1 MDTASI
7 KQLKDT
13 LSKLGR
19 EALIGL
25 LLRMVKFKK
34 ENKELLTFLLFE
46 ADDLDAYVY
55 EITLLIK
62 DEFENYRLKTAYYKR
77 KGCRRVLR
85 MLKKY
90 IKYSAD
96 KEVEVRLLLAYVSM
110 VAESKT
116 FINDR
121 VIQKIALRQL
131 LLAEKSIVKLHEDL
145 QYEYKLELEELMQQ
159 MPQSL

>member
-13 LSKLGR
+13 LSTLGR
-19 EALIGL
+19 EELTRL
-25 LLRMVKFKK
+25 LLRIVKFKK

-55 EITLLIK
+55 EISLEIK
-62 DEFENYRLKTAYYKR
+62 NEFENYRLKTAYYKR
-77 KGCRRVLR
+77 KGCRRILR

-90 IKYSAD
+90 IKYAAD
-96 KEVEVRLLLAYVSM
+96 KEVEVRLLLAYVAIL
-110 VAESKT
+110 AESKT
-116 FINDR
+116 FITDR
-121 VIQKIALRQL
+121 VIQKIAFRQL

-145 QYEYKLELEELMQQ
+145 QYEYRLEFEELMQRI
-159 MPQSL
+159 PQSP

>member
-13 LSKLGR
+13 LSTLGR
-19 EALIGL
+19 EELTGL

-55 EITLLIK
+55 EISQEIK

-77 KGCRRVLR
+77 KGCRRILR
-85 MLKKY
+85 ILKKY
-90 IKYSAD
+90 IKYAAD

-110 VAESKT
+110 VAESKA
-116 FINDR
+116 FITDR
-121 VIQKIALRQL
+121 VIQKIAFRQL

-145 QYEYKLELEELMQQ
+145 QYEYKLELEELIRRI
-159 MPQSL
+159 PQTL

>member
-13 LSKLGR
+13 LSTLGR
-19 EALIGL
+19 EELTGL

-55 EITLLIK
+55 EISQEIK

-77 KGCRRVLR
+77 KGCRRILR
-85 MLKKY
+85 ILKKY
-90 IKYSAD
+90 IKYAAD

-116 FINDR
+116 FITDR
-121 VIQKIALRQL
+121 VIQKIAFRQL

-145 QYEYKLELEELMQQ
+145 QYEYKLELEELIRRI
-159 MPQSL
+159 PQTL

>member
-13 LSKLGR
+13 LSTLGR
-19 EALIGL
+19 EELTGL

-55 EITLLIK
+55 EISQEIK

-77 KGCRRVLR
+77 KGCRRILR
-85 MLKKY
+85 ILKKY
-90 IKYSAD
+90 IKYAAD

-116 FINDR
+116 FITDR
-121 VIQKIALRQL
+121 VIQKIAFRQL

-145 QYEYKLELEELMQQ
+145 QYEYKIELEDLIRRI
-159 MPQSL
+159 P

>member
-13 LSKLGR
+13 LSTLGR

-46 ADDLDAYVY
+46 ADDLDAYVH

-90 IKYSAD
+90 IKYAAD

-110 VAESKT
+110 VAKSKP

-145 QYEYKLELEELMQQ
+145 QYEYKLELQELMQQ

>member
-13 LSKLGR
+13 LSTLGR

-46 ADDLDAYVY
+46 ADDLDTYVH
-55 EITLLIK
+55 EITLLIE

-90 IKYSAD
+90 IKYAAD

-110 VAESKT
+110 VAKSKP

-145 QYEYKLELEELMQQ
+145 QYEYKLELQELMQQ

>member
-1 MDTASI
+1 M
-7 KQLKDT
+7 
-13 LSKLGR
+13 
-19 EALIGL
+19 
-25 LLRMVKFKK
+25 
-34 ENKELLTFLLFE
+34 
-46 ADDLDAYVY
+46 
-55 EITLLIK
+55 IK

-90 IKYSAD
+90 IKYASD

-110 VAESKT
+110 VAESTT

-121 VIQKIALRQL
+121 VIQKIAFRQL

>member
-13 LSKLGR
+13 LSTLGR

-46 ADDLDAYVY
+46 ADDLDTYVH
-55 EITLLIK
+55 EITLLIE

-90 IKYSAD
+90 IKYAAD

-110 VAESKT
+110 IAKSKP

>member
-13 LSKLGR
+13 LSTLGR
-19 EALIGL
+19 EELIGL

-46 ADDLDAYVY
+46 ADDLDTYVH

-90 IKYSAD
+90 IKYAAD

-110 VAESKT
+110 VAESKP

>member
-13 LSKLGR
+13 LSTLGR
-19 EALIGL
+19 EELTGL

-55 EITLLIK
+55 EISQEIK

-77 KGCRRVLR
+77 KGCRRILR

-90 IKYSAD
+90 IKYAAD

-116 FINDR
+116 FITDR
-121 VIQKIALRQL
+121 VIQKIAFRQL

-145 QYEYKLELEELMQQ
+145 QYEYKLELEELIRRV
-159 MPQSL
+159 PQTL

>member
-13 LSKLGR
+13 LSTLGR
-19 EALIGL
+19 EELIGL
-25 LLRMVKFKK
+25 LLHMVKFKK

-46 ADDLDAYVY
+46 ADDLDAYVH

-90 IKYSAD
+90 IKYAAD

-110 VAESKT
+110 VAESKS

>member
-13 LSKLGR
+13 LSTLGR
-19 EALIGL
+19 EELTGL

-55 EITLLIK
+55 EISQEIK

-77 KGCRRVLR
+77 KGCRRILR

-90 IKYSAD
+90 IKYAAD

-116 FINDR
+116 FITDR
-121 VIQKIALRQL
+121 VIQKIAFRQL

-145 QYEYKLELEELMQQ
+145 QYEYKLELEELIRRI
-159 MPQSL
+159 PQTL

>member
-13 LSKLGR
+13 LSTLGR
-19 EALIGL
+19 EELTGL

-34 ENKELLTFLLFE
+34 ENKELLTFLLYE
-46 ADDLDAYVY
+46 AGDLDAYVY
-55 EITLLIK
+55 EISQEIK

-77 KGCRRVLR
+77 KGCRRILR
-85 MLKKY
+85 ILKKY
-90 IKYSAD
+90 IKYAAD

-116 FINDR
+116 FIADR
-121 VIQKIALRQL
+121 VIQKIAFRQL

-145 QYEYKLELEELMQQ
+145 QYEYKLELEELIRRI
-159 MPQSL
+159 PQTL

>member
-13 LSKLGR
+13 LSTLGR
-19 EALIGL
+19 EELTRL
-25 LLRMVKFKK
+25 LLRIVKFKK

-55 EITLLIK
+55 EISLEIK

-77 KGCRRVLR
+77 KGCRRILR
-85 MLKKY
+85 VLKKY
-90 IKYSAD
+90 IKYAAD
-96 KEVEVRLLLAYVSM
+96 KEVEVRLLLAYVTM

-116 FINDR
+116 FISDK
-121 VIQKIALRQL
+121 VIQKIAFRQL

-145 QYEYKLELEELMQQ
+145 QYEYKLEFEELMQRI
-159 MPQSL
+159 PQSP

>member
-13 LSKLGR
+13 LSTLGR
-19 EALIGL
+19 EELTRL
-25 LLRMVKFKK
+25 LLRIVKFKK

-55 EITLLIK
+55 EISLEIK

-77 KGCRRVLR
+77 KGCRRILR

-90 IKYSAD
+90 IKYAAD
-96 KEVEVRLLLAYVSM
+96 KEVEVRLLLAYVTI

-116 FINDR
+116 FITDR
-121 VIQKIALRQL
+121 VIQKIAFRQL

-145 QYEYKLELEELMQQ
+145 QYDYQLELEKFNLK
-159 MPQSL
+159 

>member
-13 LSKLGR
+13 LSTLGR
-19 EALIGL
+19 EELIGL
-25 LLRMVKFKK
+25 LFRMVKFKK

-46 ADDLDAYVY
+46 ADDLDAYVH

-90 IKYSAD
+90 IKYATD

-110 VAESKT
+110 VAESKS

>member
-1 MDTASI
+1 
-7 KQLKDT
+7 
-13 LSKLGR
+13 
-19 EALIGL
+19 
-25 LLRMVKFKK
+25 MVKFKK

-46 ADDLDAYVY
+46 ADDLDTYVH
-55 EITLLIK
+55 EITLLIE

-90 IKYSAD
+90 IKYAAD

-110 VAESKT
+110 VAKSKP

-145 QYEYKLELEELMQQ
+145 QYEYKLELQELMQQ

>member
-13 LSKLGR
+13 LSTLGR

>member
-13 LSKLGR
+13 LSTLGR
-19 EALIGL
+19 EELTGL

-46 ADDLDAYVY
+46 AGDLDAYVY
-55 EITLLIK
+55 EISLEIK

-77 KGCRRVLR
+77 KGCRRILR

-90 IKYSAD
+90 IKYAAD

-121 VIQKIALRQL
+121 VIQKIAFRQL

>member
-13 LSKLGR
+13 LSTLGR
-19 EALIGL
+19 EELTGL

-55 EITLLIK
+55 EISQEIK
-62 DEFENYRLKTAYYKR
+62 DEFENYLLKTAYYKR
-77 KGCRRVLR
+77 KGCRRILR
-85 MLKKY
+85 ILKKY
-90 IKYSAD
+90 IKYAAD

-116 FINDR
+116 FITDR
-121 VIQKIALRQL
+121 VIQKIAFRQL

-145 QYEYKLELEELMQQ
+145 QYEYKLELEELIRRI
-159 MPQSL
+159 PQTL

>member
-13 LSKLGR
+13 LSTLGR

-46 ADDLDAYVY
+46 ADDLDTYVH
-55 EITLLIK
+55 EITLLIE

-90 IKYSAD
+90 IKYAAD

-110 VAESKT
+110 IAKSKP

-145 QYEYKLELEELMQQ
+145 QYEYKLELEELMQYI
-159 MPQSL
+159 PKSL

>member
-13 LSKLGR
+13 LSTLGR
-19 EALIGL
+19 EELTGL

-34 ENKELLTFLLFE
+34 ENKELLTFLLYE
-46 ADDLDAYVY
+46 AGDLDAYVY
-55 EITLLIK
+55 ETSQEIK

-77 KGCRRVLR
+77 KGCRRILR
-85 MLKKY
+85 ILKKY
-90 IKYSAD
+90 IKYAAD

-116 FINDR
+116 FITDR
-121 VIQKIALRQL
+121 VIQKIAFRQL
-131 LLAEKSIVKLHEDL
+131 LLAEKSLVKLHEDL
-145 QYEYKLELEELMQQ
+145 QYEYKLELEELTRRI
-159 MPQSL
+159 PQTL

>member
-13 LSKLGR
+13 LSTLGR
-19 EALIGL
+19 EELTGL

-46 ADDLDAYVY
+46 SDDLDAYVY
-55 EITLLIK
+55 EISQEIK

-77 KGCRRVLR
+77 KGCRRTLR
-85 MLKKY
+85 ILKKY
-90 IKYSAD
+90 IKYAAD

-110 VAESKT
+110 VAESKA
-116 FINDR
+116 FITDR
-121 VIQKIALRQL
+121 VIQKIAFRQL

-145 QYEYKLELEELMQQ
+145 QYEYKLELEELIKR
-159 MPQSL
+159 MPQTL

>member
-13 LSKLGR
+13 LSTLGR
-19 EALIGL
+19 EELTGL

-34 ENKELLTFLLFE
+34 ENKELLTFLLYE
-46 ADDLDAYVY
+46 AGDLDAYVY
-55 EITLLIK
+55 EISQEIK

-77 KGCRRVLR
+77 KGCRRILR
-85 MLKKY
+85 ILKKY
-90 IKYSAD
+90 IKYAAD

-116 FINDR
+116 FITDR
-121 VIQKIALRQL
+121 VIQKIAFRQL

-145 QYEYKLELEELMQQ
+145 QYEYKLELEELTRRI
-159 MPQSL
+159 PQTL

>member
-1 MDTASI
+1 
-7 KQLKDT
+7 
-13 LSKLGR
+13 
-19 EALIGL
+19 
-25 LLRMVKFKK
+25 
-34 ENKELLTFLLFE
+34 
-46 ADDLDAYVY
+46 
-55 EITLLIK
+55 
-62 DEFENYRLKTAYYKR
+62 
-77 KGCRRVLR
+77 

-90 IKYSAD
+90 IKYAAD

>member
-13 LSKLGR
+13 LSTLGR
-19 EALIGL
+19 EELIGL
-25 LLRMVKFKK
+25 LLHMVKFKK

-46 ADDLDAYVY
+46 ADDLDAYVH

-90 IKYSAD
+90 IKYAAD

>member
-13 LSKLGR
+13 LSTLGR
-19 EALIGL
+19 EELIGL

-46 ADDLDAYVY
+46 ADDLDAYVH

-90 IKYSAD
+90 IKYASD

-110 VAESKT
+110 VIGSFK
-116 FINDR
+116 
-121 VIQKIALRQL
+121 K
-131 LLAEKSIVKLHEDL
+131 
-145 QYEYKLELEELMQQ
+145 
-159 MPQSL
+159 

>member
-13 LSKLGR
+13 LSTLGR
-19 EALIGL
+19 EELTGL

-46 ADDLDAYVY
+46 AGDLDAYVY
-55 EITLLIK
+55 EISLEIK

-77 KGCRRVLR
+77 KGCRRILR
-85 MLKKY
+85 ILKKY
-90 IKYSAD
+90 IKYAAD

-116 FINDR
+116 FITDR
-121 VIQKIALRQL
+121 VIQKIAFRQL

-145 QYEYKLELEELMQQ
+145 QYEYKLELEELIRRI
-159 MPQSL
+159 PQTF

>member
-13 LSKLGR
+13 LSTLGR
-19 EALIGL
+19 EELTRL
-25 LLRMVKFKK
+25 LLRIVKFKK

-55 EITLLIK
+55 EISLEIK

-77 KGCRRVLR
+77 KGCRRILR

-90 IKYSAD
+90 IKYAAD
-96 KEVEVRLLLAYVSM
+96 KEVEVRLLLAYVTM

-116 FINDR
+116 FISDK
-121 VIQKIALRQL
+121 VIQKIAFRQL

-145 QYEYKLELEELMQQ
+145 QYEYKLEFEELMQRI
-159 MPQSL
+159 PQSP

>member
-13 LSKLGR
+13 LSTLGR
-19 EALIGL
+19 EELTGL

-55 EITLLIK
+55 EISQEIK

-77 KGCRRVLR
+77 KGCRRILR
-85 MLKKY
+85 ILKKY
-90 IKYSAD
+90 IKYAAD

-110 VAESKT
+110 VAEYKT
-116 FINDR
+116 FITDR
-121 VIQKIALRQL
+121 VIQKIAFRQL

-145 QYEYKLELEELMQQ
+145 QYEYKLELEELTRRI
-159 MPQSL
+159 PQTL

>member
-13 LSKLGR
+13 LSTLGR
-19 EALIGL
+19 EELTRL
-25 LLRMVKFKK
+25 LLRIVKFKK

-55 EITLLIK
+55 EISLEIK

-77 KGCRRVLR
+77 KGCRRILR

-90 IKYSAD
+90 IKYAAD
-96 KEVEVRLLLAYVSM
+96 KEVEVRLLLAYVAIL
-110 VAESKT
+110 AESKT
-116 FINDR
+116 FITDR
-121 VIQKIALRQL
+121 VIQKIAFRQL

-145 QYEYKLELEELMQQ
+145 QYEYRLEFKELIQRI
-159 MPQSL
+159 PQSP

>member
-13 LSKLGR
+13 LSTLGR
-19 EALIGL
+19 EELIGL

-46 ADDLDAYVY
+46 ADDLDAYVH

-90 IKYSAD
+90 IKYTAD

-145 QYEYKLELEELMQQ
+145 QYEYKLELEELMQH

>member
-13 LSKLGR
+13 LSTLGR
-19 EALIGL
+19 EELTRL
-25 LLRMVKFKK
+25 LLRIVKFKK

-55 EITLLIK
+55 EISLEIK

-77 KGCRRVLR
+77 KGCRRILR

-90 IKYSAD
+90 IKYAAD
-96 KEVEVRLLLAYVSM
+96 KEVEVRLLLAYVTI

-116 FINDR
+116 FITDR
-121 VIQKIALRQL
+121 VIQKIAFRQL

-145 QYEYKLELEELMQQ
+145 QYEYKLEFEELMQRI
-159 MPQSL
+159 PQSP